1 MSDTPESHR
10 DFRPNYWDPA
20 DPLTALIQNVK
31 GAKRREMIEDIVTG
45 RAREMAKQTGGDELT
60 QAILSEVL
68 PGLLQD
74 ELEDPGQLSG
84 IHPHFMGGEYLPS
97 YDSGEVEIARITLE
111 SVTMDVI
118 AIRAR
123 RVDGCIRYRVVDEY
137 ETGFALEFAKSK
149 EPLTFGGLL
158 QLIDSIRTEMTRPD
172 QSYVDWIRDSNI
184 DGGADPDDMRHFI
197 TVNSPFYPELQSYY
211 DGRAEAWY
219 EEQMRLF
226 WEEEARA
233 EQEALERE
241 RLQQEKKAREA
252 PLIAPFRQDIERIV
266 AKYEPE
272 QSGAAGISIRNA
284 HRYALEKF
292 LEAYVVEHGQLPRG
306 RHQLTASV
314 RFRFGLRPLKFDVDL
329 DEFDSSGGQGA
340 RMR

>member
-10 DFRPNYWDPA
+10 DFRPDYWDPA

-45 RAREMAKQTGGDELT
+45 RAREMAKQTGSDELT
-60 QAILSEVL
+60 QAMLSEVS

-123 RVDGCIRYRVVDEY
+123 RADGRIHYRVVDEY
-137 ETGFALEFAKSK
+137 ETEFALESAKSK
-149 EPLTFGGLL
+149 EPLTFGELL
-158 QLIDSIRTEMTRPD
+158 QLIDSIRTEDTRPD
-172 QSYVDWIRDSNI
+172 QSYVDWIRDSNVE
-184 DGGADPDDMRHFI
+184 GGADPDAMRRFI
-197 TVNSPFYPELQSYY
+197 TVSSPFYPALESYY
-211 DGRAEAWY
+211 EGRAEAWY
-219 EEQMRLF
+219 EQEMRPF

-241 RLQQEKKAREA
+241 RLRQEKKAREA

-272 QSGAAGISIRNA
+272 QSGAVGISIRDA

-292 LEAYVVEHGQLPRG
+292 LVTYVVEHGELPCG
-306 RHQLTASV
+306 RHQLAASV
-314 RFRFGLRPLKFDVDL
+314 RCRFGCRPQKFDVDL
-329 DEFDSSGGQGA
+329 DTLDSAGRQGD
-340 RMR
+340 RVR